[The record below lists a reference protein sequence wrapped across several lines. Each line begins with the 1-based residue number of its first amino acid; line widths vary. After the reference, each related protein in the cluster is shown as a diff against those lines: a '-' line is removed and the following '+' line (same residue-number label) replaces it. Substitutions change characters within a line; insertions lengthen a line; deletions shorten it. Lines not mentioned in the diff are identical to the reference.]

1 MQWSYKSSGK
11 YRKEKLVNPPPPPL
25 PQNPDFSNERNR
37 KMAILGLKPEH
48 IIQFLNLIRF
58 SYIAWGKNKPE
69 IETITEYRI
78 KLFFKK
84 NSIFYVRKGSERAP
98 SNYKIHGCPK

>member
-11 YRKEKLVNPPPPPL
+11 YRKEKLVNPPP

-48 IIQFLNLIRF
+48 IIQFLNLIRL

-84 NSIFYVRKGSERAP
+84 KKQYLLCKKRF
-98 SNYKIHGCPK
+98 